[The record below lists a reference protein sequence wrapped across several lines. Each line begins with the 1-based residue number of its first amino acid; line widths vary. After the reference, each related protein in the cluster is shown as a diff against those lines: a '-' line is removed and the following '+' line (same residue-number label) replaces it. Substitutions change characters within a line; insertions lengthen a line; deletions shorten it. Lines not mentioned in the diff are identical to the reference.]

1 VVAARFMSGL
11 LGRSQRG
18 VDSHI
23 SALGDH
29 QPESGRGPACRRR
42 WMAQRAGRRNLFGNN
57 PDLDIRHHIFR
68 REFAIL
74 ILRIHP

>member
-1 VVAARFMSGL
+1 MSGL
-11 LGRSQRG
+11 PGRRQRG

-29 QPESGRGPACRRR
+29 QPEIGRGPACARR
-42 WMAQRAGRRNLFGNN
+42 WMAQRAGRRNLLGNN
-57 PDLDIRHHIFR
+57 PDLDTRHHIFR
-68 REFAIL
+68 REFAIM